1 MWLDDQEVTLGTM
14 PATQRYVDEIF
25 GTSYWT
31 SSVFLTHASMHALL
45 DASDGA
51 LRRVL
56 GQIVDLD
63 VWEDARRRVQVVGK
77 IKAETAMRRAGAA
90 QVYIYIYITPT
101 PTYLPARRS
110 IQIDLHSDR
119 STFR

>member
-1 MWLDDQEVTLGTM
+1 
-14 PATQRYVDEIF
+14 
-25 GTSYWT
+25 
-31 SSVFLTHASMHALL
+31 MHALL